1 MTKQL
6 MSDLGLFV
14 VTGGSRGIGAAIAC
28 MAARHY
34 HVVILYR
41 SNTAEAQLV
50 VNRIQAEGGRATT
63 IQADVGDEAAVL
75 DAYRQIDEL
84 GYMQVLVNNAGITG
98 GVSRVDAVP
107 YATVS
112 DVFRVNVVGAFVV
125 AREAVRRMSTAQ
137 GGKGGAIVNIS
148 SGAAQLG
155 SPNNWV
161 HYAATKGA
169 IDTMTIGL
177 AKEVA
182 SEGIRVNAVRPGL
195 VATDIQNNRS
205 AEQLSKM
212 VAAIPMGRMG
222 QAEEIAET
230 VLWLASPAASYV
242 TGAILDARGGL

>member
-1 MTKQL
+1 MSKQL
-6 MSDLGLFV
+6 TSEPGLFV

-28 MAARHY
+28 LAARHY

-41 SNTAEAQLV
+41 SGTAEAQRMV
-50 VNRIQAEGGRATT
+50 DRIQAEGGRATA

-75 DAYRQIDEL
+75 DAYRQIDDL
-84 GYMQVLVNNAGITG
+84 GSMQVLVNNAGITG
-98 GVSRVDAVP
+98 AAGKVDAVSFD
-107 YATVS
+107 TVS
-112 DVFRVNVVGAFVV
+112 DVFRVNVVGAFVA
-125 AREAVRRMSTAQ
+125 AREAVRRMSTAH
-137 GGKGGAIVNIS
+137 GGRGGAIINIS

-195 VATDIQNNRS
+195 IATDIQNNRS
-205 AEQLSKM
+205 AEHLSRM

-222 QAEEIAET
+222 EAEEIAET

>member
-1 MTKQL
+1 MQL
-6 MSDLGLFV
+6 TSEPDLFV

-28 MAARHY
+28 LAARHY

-41 SNTAEAQLV
+41 SGAAEAQHV
-50 VNRIQAEGGRATT
+50 VERIQAGGGRANA
-63 IQADVGDEAAVL
+63 IQTDVGDEAAVL
-75 DAYRQIDEL
+75 NAYKQIDEL
-84 GYMQVLVNNAGITG
+84 GSIQVLVNNAAITG
-98 GVSRVDAVP
+98 SVSRVDTVS

-112 DVFRVNVVGAFVV
+112 DVFRVNVIGAFVA
-125 AREAVRRMSTAQ
+125 AREAVKRMSTAH

-155 SPNNWV
+155 SANNWV

-169 IDTMTIGL
+169 MDTMTIGL

-195 VATDIQNNRS
+195 VATDIQNKRS
-205 AEQLSKM
+205 AEQLARM
-212 VAAIPMGRMG
+212 VMTIPMGRMG
-222 QAEEIAET
+222 EAEEIAET